1 MKQKG
6 GVIPWFPGLIVSAAG
21 RKTKRWT
28 KKKNKRKVQKGRGLK
43 RYYRR

>member
-6 GVIPWFPGLIVSAAG
+6 GVIPWFPGLIVSAA
-21 RKTKRWT
+21 KTKRWT